1 MLEAF
6 IQAFVLYFV
15 VIDPIGNTPLFLS
28 ITQNQNGKE
37 KIQTA
42 VEGIVIAS
50 AVLILFSIIG
60 QFILSYLNISLE
72 SFRIAGG
79 IILFLIALE
88 MLFNKRQERKERVL
102 DSNKDKISIFPLAIP
117 ILAGPAAITSVI
129 VIATK
134 YQGDF
139 TLQLTSIFGLIG
151 VMILTLFLFL
161 LLAKS
166 DKFINK
172 NITNIVSRVI
182 AIILAALSIQYIVDG
197 LLIIF
202 NYWSAIKNY
211 FFEATAIIRGTI
223 ITRDIDTDGLNNQ
236 YNNPKEKISIQNS
249 FFWKIFIFFLLNLF
263 IKISIIIL
271 DGFNAFFG
279 II

>member
-134 YQGDF
+134 YQDDF

-166 DKFINK
+166 EKFINK

-197 LLIIF
+197 ILIIF
-202 NYWSAIKNY
+202 NY
-211 FFEATAIIRGTI
+211 
-223 ITRDIDTDGLNNQ
+223 
-236 YNNPKEKISIQNS
+236 
-249 FFWKIFIFFLLNLF
+249 
-263 IKISIIIL
+263 
-271 DGFNAFFG
+271 
-279 II
+279 